1 VQANG
6 TLGSGGVTFVGSG
19 GELKLD
25 PVTAPTAVISGFGA
39 YDKIDVHLTYS
50 AGATASASA
59 PGEVTISSGNNTYSL
74 NIAGASSTDNYE
86 VVSAPNGFSTLEEE
100 PAGPSASVAVAR
112 MSFIKPAASAAK
124 VTDSRAALV
133 HSPDVLHA
141 ETLKAATISADTTG
155 IKPDL
160 KTPDGLLAHVA
171 LLGDTKNALLAVVE
185 RAGGK
190 WA

>member
-1 VQANG
+1 
-6 TLGSGGVTFVGSG
+6 
-19 GELKLD
+19 
-25 PVTAPTAVISGFGA
+25 
-39 YDKIDVHLTYS
+39 
-50 AGATASASA
+50 
-59 PGEVTISSGNNTYSL
+59 
-74 NIAGASSTDNYE
+74 
-86 VVSAPNGFSTLEEE
+86 
-100 PAGPSASVAVAR
+100 